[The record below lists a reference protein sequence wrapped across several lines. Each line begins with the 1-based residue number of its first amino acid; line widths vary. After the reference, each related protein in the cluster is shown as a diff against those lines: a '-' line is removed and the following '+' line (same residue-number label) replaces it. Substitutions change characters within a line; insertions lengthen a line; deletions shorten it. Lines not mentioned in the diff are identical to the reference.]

1 MKLALAQEMKNID
14 QKAMGQYGLSELA
27 LMENAGK
34 QVAEAAKEIISDMAG
49 KDVCVLAGSGNNGGD
64 ALVAARHLSNCGA
77 KVKIFLTGDPN
88 HYSESMLAQKDIV
101 TAMGLEINTM
111 DGERAT
117 DKLQVVLRRFTD
129 IIIDGIVGTG
139 FTGTLREP
147 LPKIL
152 ELVNESGKPVVSV
165 DIPSGVNA
173 DNGAAT
179 EAIQAKSTVTF
190 GLPKPGHFLCP
201 GASLTGKLLVDD
213 IGIPAELLDEG
224 ISQTILDDALAS
236 VLIPPRPMDVHK
248 GSCGRILVVAGSQGM
263 VGAAVLASMAALK
276 SGAGLVTL
284 ATAATVQPICA
295 AKLTEVMVQPIKET
309 EPGVMG
315 GDRALAALLEI
326 MENHDVLLIGPGLGR
341 HPDTKEMVRLLVS
354 YADKPTIIDA
364 DGIYAFCGKKSEQL
378 TKLTNV
384 PILTPHLGEMAAFL
398 GLENVADLRG
408 NLLPLI
414 REKSKTCR
422 SILTV
427 KSECTITVYPDGEA
441 FFSAKGN
448 PGMAT
453 AGCGDVLAGT
463 IAGLTKQMEGSLAP
477 LAGVYLHGLAGDMA
491 YEKFGEG
498 LVASDVLNHLPAA
511 LKHLRGMSE

>member
-14 QKAMGQYGLSELA
+14 QKTMEQYGLSELA
-27 LMENAGK
+27 LMENAGR
-34 QVAEAAKEIISDMAG
+34 QVAEAAKELLGDTAG

-64 ALVAARHLSNCGA
+64 ALVAARHLYNSGA
-77 KVKIFLTGDPN
+77 KIKIFLTGNPE
-88 HYSESMLAQKDIV
+88 HYSESMSSQKDIV
-101 TAMGLEINTM
+101 AAMGIEINTM
-111 DGERAT
+111 ESERSL

-129 IIIDGIVGTG
+129 VVIDGIVGTG
-139 FTGTLREP
+139 FSGTLREP
-147 LPKIL
+147 LTKIA
-152 ELVNESGKPVVSV
+152 ELVNESGKPVVAV

-173 DNGAAT
+173 DNGTA
-179 EAIQAKSTVTF
+179 ENAIQAKTTVTF
-190 GLPKPGHFLCP
+190 GLPQPGHFLCP
-201 GASLTGKLLVDD
+201 GAAMTGKLLVDD
-213 IGIPAELLDEG
+213 IGIPADLLEEG

-248 GSCGRILVVAGSQGM
+248 GNCGKILVVAGSQGM
-263 VGAAVLASMAALK
+263 AGAAVLSSMAALK

-284 ATAATVQPICA
+284 ATAATVQPVCA
-295 AKLTEVMVQPIKET
+295 AQMAEVMVQPIKET

-364 DGIYAFCGKKSEQL
+364 DGIYAFAGKKSEQL
-378 TKLTNV
+378 TKLSQAPV
-384 PILTPHLGEMAAFL
+384 LTPHLGEMAAFL
-398 GLENVADLRG
+398 GLENAGDLRK
-408 NLLPLI
+408 NLLPVL
-414 REKSKTCR
+414 REKAKACR

-441 FFSAKGN
+441 FFSSKGN

-463 IAGLTKQMEGSLAP
+463 IAGLTRQTENSLAP

-498 LVASDVLNHLPAA
+498 LVASDVLNNLPAA
-511 LKHLRGMSE
+511 LKYMRALAK